1 MTDSN
6 FDLAIIGL
14 GPRGH
19 FALERFIDEVAGQDV
34 PSTVRI
40 LLFEETEQ
48 RGNGPVWD
56 TSQSDSNWS
65 NVNERI
71 LELPARPR
79 IDLGDALIEGF
90 PSYHD
95 WSDYDPIGTPPSEPD
110 HYPPRN
116 LIGAYLHQ
124 RFDTLLSALLSHGI
138 AQLVRERVDEVAV
151 GEPGLR
157 VTTRS
162 GASYS
167 ADQVLLTVGHQPT
180 RHDTQIEGWQAE
192 IEPLDRLRLFADPY
206 PVEPIVDSVISGEDV
221 SIAIRGYGLAT
232 IDIVRAIAEAHGS
245 FTRQDERSND
255 LTFTLTKKGSLSLIP
270 FSLDGL
276 PMGPK
281 PIFEELD
288 IQFAPTEAELEE
300 LGQKLGDPE
309 LQKRAS
315 GNAFLLDALVPVI
328 GKVFRAL
335 GHKCD
340 EAPSDRHSLHQLI
353 TSWIDDPAQ
362 DHKCFLDTG
371 QPPVEFLKELVQMA
385 DGTAPISLDYCIGQ
399 VWRHCHPKI
408 YKALSHG
415 VLNDDVFAE
424 IIFTDEAMKRYAFG
438 PPAES
443 LRQLIALHEAGVLT
457 LDFVADPEIAVTEQ
471 GWTLTS
477 GDKQATAQFMVNAV
491 LDAPRIADVCTP
503 LIERLLQD
511 GLLAPVHDD
520 LGVATNEDGYAISKD
535 GSILPIAVL
544 GRLAKGTIIGVDA
557 ILECFGDRPRNW
569 ATSASKREV
578 FGSAE

>member
-19 FALERFIDEVAGQDV
+19 FALEQFIDEVAGQDI
-34 PSTVRI
+34 PSTAHI
-40 LLFEETEQ
+40 LLFEETEHL
-48 RGNGPVWD
+48 GNGPVWD

-71 LELPARPR
+71 LELPARPK
-79 IDLGDALIEGF
+79 IDLGNALIEGF

-95 WSDYDPIGTPPSEPD
+95 WSDYNPIGTPSSEPD

-124 RFDTLLSALLSHGI
+124 RFDTLLSSLLSHGI
-138 AQLVRERVDEVAV
+138 AQLVRERVDGVDV

-180 RHDTQIEGWQAE
+180 RHDTQIEGWRAE

-206 PVEPIVDSVISGEDV
+206 PIEPIVGSVISREDV

-232 IDIVRAIAEAHGS
+232 IDIVRAIAEAHGC
-245 FTRQDERSND
+245 FKRQDELSNGQ
-255 LTFTLTKKGSLSLIP
+255 TFALTKKGTLNLIP

-281 PIFEELD
+281 PISEELD
-288 IQFAPTEAELEE
+288 SQFAPTEAELEK
-300 LGQKLGDPE
+300 LGQQLGDPE
-309 LQKRAS
+309 MQKSAS

-328 GKVFRAL
+328 GTVFRAL
-335 GHKCD
+335 DHKCD
-340 EAPSDRHSLHQLI
+340 EGPSDHDALHRLI
-353 TSWIDDPAQ
+353 TAWIDDPAQ
-362 DHKCFLDTG
+362 DHDCILDTG
-371 QPPVEFLKELVQMA
+371 QPPIEFLTNLIQMA

-399 VWRHCHPKI
+399 VWRHCHPTI

-415 VLNDDVFAE
+415 ALKDDVLAK

-471 GWTLTS
+471 GWILTS

-491 LDAPRIADVCTP
+491 LDPPKITDVCTP

-511 GLLAPVHDD
+511 RLLAPVHDD
-520 LGVATNEDGYAISKD
+520 LGVATTKGGYVISQD

-557 ILECFGDRPRNW
+557 ILECFGNRPRSW
-569 ATSASKREV
+569 AISASQR
-578 FGSAE
+578 

>member
-19 FALERFIDEVAGQDV
+19 FALERFIEEVSRQDV
-34 PSTVRI
+34 PGAARI

-48 RGNGPVWD
+48 LGNGPVWD

-71 LELPARPR
+71 LELPARPK

-95 WSDYDPIGTPPSEPD
+95 WSDYDPIGTPSSEPD

-124 RFDTLLSALLSHGI
+124 RFNTLLSSLSSHGI

-167 ADQVLLTVGHQPT
+167 ADQVLLAVGHQST

-206 PVEPIVDSVISGEDV
+206 PVEPIVNLATPEENTY
-221 SIAIRGYGLAT
+221 IAIRGYGLAT
-232 IDIVRAIAEAHGS
+232 IDIVRSIAEAHGS
-245 FTRQDERSND
+245 FTRRDELSND
-255 LTFTLTKKGSLSLIP
+255 LMFTLTKKGSLNLIP

-281 PIFEELD
+281 PISEELD
-288 IQFAPTEAELEE
+288 SQFAPVKTELEE

-315 GNAFLLDALVPVI
+315 GKAFLLDALVPVI

-335 GHKCD
+335 DHKFD
-340 EAPSDRHSLHQLI
+340 GAPSDRQAFHQLI
-353 TSWIDDPAQ
+353 TAWIDDPTQ

-371 QPPVEFLKELVQMA
+371 QPPIEFLKNLVQMA

-399 VWRHCHPKI
+399 VWRHCHPTI

-415 VLNDDVFAE
+415 ALKDDVLAE
-424 IIFTDEAMKRYAFG
+424 VIFTDEAMKRYAFG
-438 PPAES
+438 PPAEG

-471 GWTLTS
+471 GWILTS
-477 GDKQATAQFMVNAV
+477 EDKHATAQFMVNAV
-491 LDAPRIADVCTP
+491 LDAPKIADVCTP

-511 GLLAPVHDD
+511 GLLAPVHND
-520 LGVATNEDGYAISKD
+520 LGVATTEDGYAISMD

-544 GRLAKGTIIGVDA
+544 GRLAKGTIVGVDA
-557 ILECFGDRPRNW
+557 MLECFGDRPRSW
-569 ATSASKREV
+569 AIRALQRLNP
-578 FGSAE
+578 AQ